1 MDTDKLYLVGK
12 TKKRSKLKKKSNLI
26 KIFSAHSEDGLEV
39 GVGQV
44 AFEVVRVDITG
55 QTVVGCLQQVDGID
69 VGGRGRKRASEL
81 RVGHVGQ
88 GSVQFRS

>member
-1 MDTDKLYLVGK
+1 L
-12 TKKRSKLKKKSNLI
+12 LKKFKNSDLV
-26 KIFSAHSEDGLEV
+26 KIFSTHSEDGLEV
-39 GVGQV
+39 GVGQMT
-44 AFEVVRVDITG
+44 FEVVRVDISW

-81 RVGHVGQ
+81 RVWHVGQ